1 VINSFKGF
9 LVEEEKTV
17 YFTFGRMNP
26 PTIGH
31 EKLLN
36 VLASKASKNP
46 YRVFVSQSQDKKKN
60 PLGYKEK
67 VKVIRKMFP
76 KYARNIMLN
85 TSVKTAMD
93 AASALY
99 NEGYKNVV
107 MVVGS
112 DRMREFETL
121 LTKYNGTK
129 GRHGF
134 YNFNRISVISAG
146 ERDPDAEGVEGM
158 SASKMRDA
166 ASAGDFTKFSQG
178 VPSTLNN
185 ADTKAIYNAVRKGM
199 GLKES
204 KEFTKHVQ
212 LESVSEIR
220 ESYINGKLF
229 KEGDTVVIKE
239 TGELGKVK
247 TLGSNYV
254 IIEGFGNQYR
264 KWLDAVEKV
273 EEPKVDY
280 DVADFSVKLE
290 SLSEATAQDID
301 ILMEKWVSP
310 KPHEEHDEVHTQRQ
324 VPKGTYPDH
333 VHKMLDHLSDK
344 NNYKN
349 AMSTAKTMKINP
361 IKAKTISN
369 TDAGRKP
376 TNTTFEKEKA
386 NRVKKQMASG
396 KPMQKPIVL
405 HDTHSGHTHLLAGN
419 TRLTMNTHHGSK
431 ITPVHAITYDSSKL
445 KESTTRQDKDI
456 ADRKGTQPARYHTG
470 LAKSTKAARDAQ
482 FKRQAKMSD
491 KNPSAYQ
498 PAPGDKDSKTKP
510 SKYTMKFKDM
520 YKEAVSYHGNPNKDD
535 DERNAARRKRL
546 AKDNRNSYTG
556 DNFYAKP
563 KNEQSMDQLDKRQSI
578 QKDRLQLR
586 QKNAQKNM
594 DARHNR
600 QDLNLRI
607 RNIRRRAAK

>member
-1 VINSFKGF
+1 MINSFKGF

-99 NEGYKNVV
+99 NEGYKNIV

-220 ESYINGKLF
+220 ESYVNGELF

-254 IIEGFGNQYR
+254 IIEGSGNQYR
-264 KWLDAVEKV
+264 KWLDAIEKV

-290 SLSEATAQDID
+290 SLSEATAQDPD
-301 ILMEKWVSP
+301 IK
-310 KPHEEHDEVHTQRQ
+310 
-324 VPKGTYPDH
+324 
-333 VHKMLDHLSDK
+333 
-344 NNYKN
+344 
-349 AMSTAKTMKINP
+349 
-361 IKAKTISN
+361 
-369 TDAGRKP
+369 
-376 TNTTFEKEKA
+376 
-386 NRVKKQMASG
+386 
-396 KPMQKPIVL
+396 
-405 HDTHSGHTHLLAGN
+405 
-419 TRLTMNTHHGSK
+419 
-431 ITPVHAITYDSSKL
+431 
-445 KESTTRQDKDI
+445 
-456 ADRKGTQPARYHTG
+456 DRKGTQPKRYHTG
-470 LAKSTKAARDAQ
+470 LSTSTKTKRDAH
-482 FKRQAKMSD
+482 FKKHGKKSD
-491 KNPSAYQ
+491 DDSSAYQ
-498 PAPGDKDSKTKP
+498 SAPGDKGSKTKP

-520 YKEAVSYHGNPNKDD
+520 YGEACWDTHKQVGYKTKNGKSVPNCVPKEASSPAQQAAIAISKK
-535 DERNAARRKRL
+535 ER
-546 AKDNRNSYTG
+546 G
-556 DNFYAKP
+556 EKP
-563 KNEQSMDQLDKRQSI
+563 KNENIQLVKDKISREREIERRQDAADKKRQDSMM
-578 QKDRLQLR
+578 DR
-586 QKNAQKNM
+586 
-594 DARHNR
+594 ARSARTRRINR
-600 QDLNLRI
+600 RTTSVG
-607 RNIRRRAAK
+607 